1 MVSLMVGES
10 INKVLANYPDVE
22 EACHIYMSSSDV
34 TSGGLN
40 ATNVTYGGCTT
51 VDECRDMCQAVTTSV
66 AITIAFIT
74 GVIMV
79 RSQAVC
85 LNVQALYVHAY
96 IRRSLHS
103 LILLHMYVRTY
114 VCSCCH
120 TCTDIYMI

>member
-1 MVSLMVGES
+1 MFAFDRPSSSVHKSCCCNVASLGTFAVVSLMVGES

-34 TSGGLN
+34 TGGGLN

-51 VDECRDMCQAVTTSV
+51 VDECREMCQAVTTSV

-79 RSQAVC
+79 RSRV
-85 LNVQALYVHAY
+85 V
-96 IRRSLHS
+96 
-103 LILLHMYVRTY
+103 
-114 VCSCCH
+114 
-120 TCTDIYMI
+120 

>member
-1 MVSLMVGES
+1 MVFVFGTPSSGVHKSCYCNVTPIGTFAVVSLMVGES

-40 ATNVTYGGCTT
+40 ATNITYGGCTT
-51 VDECRDMCQAVTTSV
+51 IDECRDMCQAVTTSV

-79 RSQAVC
+79 RS
-85 LNVQALYVHAY
+85 
-96 IRRSLHS
+96 
-103 LILLHMYVRTY
+103 
-114 VCSCCH
+114 
-120 TCTDIYMI
+120 